1 MSYNFD
7 EEQTRNFLPRF
18 TVDEWIEFRERLNM
32 LIENNLVTERDG
44 KLLTEIIVNMKS
56 TAHLA
61 YLARTDKT
69 YNWVCSNQGKPMSVR
84 RIQQILTQ
92 YFPEFH
98 IHKTHKKENKNQKI
112 RTEQTKLREVLITPE
127 SCCGKCGCK
136 ENLEIHHLMPVLF
149 GGDNDIRNLI
159 LLCSKCHDDAS
170 IYFRHRLNHLKK
182 SGEFDNLY
190 NCIKGA

>member
-1 MSYNFD
+1 MSYNFN

-18 TVDEWIEFRERLNM
+18 SVDEWIEFRERLNM

-56 TAHLA
+56 TAQLA
-61 YLARTDKT
+61 YLARTDET
-69 YNWVCSNQGKPMSVR
+69 YDWVCSNQGKPMSVR

-92 YFPEFH
+92 HFPEFH
-98 IHKTHKKENKNQKI
+98 IHRTHKKENKNQKI
-112 RTEQTKLREVLITPE
+112 RNEQTRMREVLITPD

-159 LLCSKCHDDAS
+159 ILCSKCHDDAS
-170 IYFRHRLNHLKK
+170 GYFKHRLNYLKK